1 MAASFRNIGEII
13 ALAGCDKVTVS
24 PALLEEL
31 KTCHDSVTRRLF
43 PDGKEEE
50 GENKEKKHKETNGS
64 ASSSVSEEKT
74 ASSANGMMA
83 KNPDAVEDDLQ
94 KKKLKIDE
102 KTFRWMLN
110 EDPMATEKLAEG
122 IRGFNKDLLS
132 LKALVREKLKL

>member
-1 MAASFRNIGEII
+1 M
-13 ALAGCDKVTVS
+13 TVS
-24 PALLEEL
+24 PSLLEEL
-31 KTCHDSVTRRLF
+31 KTCHDPVTRRLF

-50 GENKEKKHKETNGS
+50 GENKGKKDKESKGTGS
-64 ASSSVSEEKT
+64 TSSST
-74 ASSANGMMA
+74 AEQKPASANGMMA
-83 KNPDAVEDDLQ
+83 KNPGAVEDDLQ

-110 EDPMATEKLAEG
+110 EDAMATEKLAEG